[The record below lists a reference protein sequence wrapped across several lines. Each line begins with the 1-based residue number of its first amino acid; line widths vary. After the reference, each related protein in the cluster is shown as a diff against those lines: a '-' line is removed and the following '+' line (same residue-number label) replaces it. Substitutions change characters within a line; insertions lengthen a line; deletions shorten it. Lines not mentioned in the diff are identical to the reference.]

1 MMMFGQT
8 RVFFV
13 MARDGLLPEKLASI
27 HPRFKTPHVVTIF
40 TGVVVTLAAAFLPVG
55 KLADYSN
62 SGTLFA
68 FAMVAV
74 SVMVLRRTDP
84 TRRRPFRTPLVW
96 IVAPLAIIG
105 CVGLYLYLPL
115 IAILVLPVW
124 GAVGLLV
131 YFGYTHCP
139 DACPTARHD
148 RRRRR
153 RPRLA
158 IGTRA
163 PLLIDRG
170 DQKKTRRCRHR
181 RVFSCRTMRVSRASW
196 RPAPSCRPAG
206 GRRSAR

>member
-131 YFGYTHCP
+131 YFGYSRSRSYVGMT
-139 DACPTARHD
+139 DAD
-148 RRRRR
+148 
-153 RPRLA
+153 
-158 IGTRA
+158 
-163 PLLIDRG
+163 DV
-170 DQKKTRRCRHR
+170 D
-181 RVFSCRTMRVSRASW
+181 
-196 RPAPSCRPAG
+196 PALPSGHA
-206 GRRSAR
+206 RRS